1 MGCSGPEAL
10 HCEQCKEAGIMKEGN
25 MICLKECPPNKPYVY
40 SKDRLCYNYDRD
52 WTDAMKKKA
61 FIAVSVFAIIAILI
75 IIVCCGKIL
84 LKFRKKYK
92 IEKNMHLP
100 EIPEYDKNS
109 IIKRPNMNQIR
120 LISIDEL
127 VMPSPVQVLG
137 EGAFGVVFAGKFKT
151 QDKNGKKISLPVA
164 IKAINVGNV
173 VGGGSAHV
181 KIGNTEAEMIEEAGI
196 MAKLHHEHLLPL
208 VGISFAKGVKIITP
222 LRPLKSL
229 NKFLQEHQHSLG
241 ARDLMVYCYQISSA
255 MEYLARN
262 KIVHCDLAARN
273 VLMKR
278 YNHVEV
284 TDFGLARILEGANPT
299 STINNKIPVKWM
311 PIECLANRKH
321 TIYSEATDV
330 WSFGVT
336 CWEIL
341 VYGDMPY
348 KLVTLPKGRDQAE
361 SLFQYLDNGGRLK
374 QPSNC
379 SQELYQL
386 LLTCRFLI
394 C

>member
-1 MGCSGPEAL
+1 
-10 HCEQCKEAGIMKEGN
+10 
-25 MICLKECPPNKPYVY
+25 
-40 SKDRLCYNYDRD
+40 
-52 WTDAMKKKA
+52 
-61 FIAVSVFAIIAILI
+61 
-75 IIVCCGKIL
+75 
-84 LKFRKKYK
+84 
-92 IEKNMHLP
+92 
-100 EIPEYDKNS
+100 
-109 IIKRPNMNQIR
+109 
-120 LISIDEL
+120 
-127 VMPSPVQVLG
+127 
-137 EGAFGVVFAGKFKT
+137 
-151 QDKNGKKISLPVA
+151 
-164 IKAINVGNV
+164 
-173 VGGGSAHV
+173 
-181 KIGNTEAEMIEEAGI
+181 
-196 MAKLHHEHLLPL
+196 
-208 VGISFAKGVKIITP
+208 
-222 LRPLKSL
+222 
-229 NKFLQEHQHSLG
+229 
-241 ARDLMVYCYQISSA
+241 VYCYQISSA

-341 VYGDMPY
+341 VYGEMPY

-386 LLTCRFLI
+386 LLTCWATSPDSRPKFKSLKETLRQYNRAPHQFVLDRQLPQRMDSTADSEQHQRKLLEDLLRDSDFTNPVDDEI
-394 C
+394 SNYFNQTSMTNMTTETDLPPSPTSPSRPLMGTRHTRLSSTGTNSTRYKSEPGGKRQLSITTESGLLDEEITDEENYLVPKSGANDENLDASSNEPDVLYTPVIARTMDYANAESPEDHDYLNAVTSEYYKPPPDYSPPRRLTNGSIPLEYVNTESSV